1 MYIITDTYRDGS
13 IKSGGREKSGS
24 ASKVIIASV
33 KSKLPRDMNQFML
46 DNKNKTQ
53 FIQLIFA
60 FVKTNLCLVLQDIFQ
75 TDCVMLSGDNNC
87 CLVQLRNVKESY
99 HLTSNQE
106 EADTKVV
113 LHSMDVLNSPYMFI
127 YLRLPS
133 GDTNIL
139 ILALDIIRHHKE
151 RVFYDYGNGDHR
163 RSIWLSSLEMDENH
177 RDALNCF
184 HSFTGTDYTSTFFS

>member
-1 MYIITDTYRDGS
+1 MDIIADTYRDGS
-13 IKSGGREKSGS
+13 IKSGEREKSGS
-24 ASKVIIASV
+24 ASKVVIASV

-46 DNKNKTQ
+46 DNKNKTL
-53 FIQLIFA
+53 FFQLIFT

-75 TDCVMLSGDNNC
+75 ADCVMLSDDNIC
-87 CLVQLRNVKESY
+87 CLVQLRNVEESY

-113 LHSMDVLNSPYMFI
+113 LNSPDVLNNTYMFI

-139 ILALDIIRHHKE
+139 ILAVGIIKDHKE
-151 RVFYDYGNGDHR
+151 RVFYDYGNSDHR
-163 RSIWLSSLEMDENH
+163 RCIWLSSLEMDKNY

-184 HSFTGTDYTSTFFS
+184 HSFTGTD